1 MSAARQGLISQLNT
15 QILTADQLLA
25 IQSGKGIPPDLTTIP
40 GTIEQVEQ
48 SVQLQKQQQRDREKQ
63 EAEQKRSLA
72 AQLKNQQERARRQ
85 AQVLTNATK
94 QAFKQTT
101 FKVEKIRMPGGI
113 GVPLVI
119 LLLLFLVLIPV
130 NGHTRITW
138 LWFAIVRHAQFS
150 DKPSTG
156 TTDHPIDT
164 TGTPGATGPGLP
176 PPVTPPQPL
185 PPGTPPISPFTMIT
199 NYADVMARVDN

>member
-1 MSAARQGLISQLNT
+1 
-15 QILTADQLLA
+15 
-25 IQSGKGIPPDLTTIP
+25 
-40 GTIEQVEQ
+40 
-48 SVQLQKQQQRDREKQ
+48 
-63 EAEQKRSLA
+63 
-72 AQLKNQQERARRQ
+72 
-85 AQVLTNATK
+85 
-94 QAFKQTT
+94 
-101 FKVEKIRMPGGI
+101 MPGGI

-150 DKPSTG
+150 DKPGTGFEKNPPPDSTG
-156 TTDHPIDT
+156 TPV
-164 TGTPGATGPGLP
+164 ATGPGLP